1 MHYYSFNVA
10 DYRKDTTHLNPIEH
24 YIYRTL
30 IDWYYLDEVPIPL
43 DTQLVLRKLGISKE
57 HNQNLLNVLEEFFV
71 YSDFGYEHFRIEKD
85 IAQYHQNAEKNRENG
100 RKGGRPKTQSV
111 ANGIPMETQP
121 KGNQEPITKNYKTKI
136 KDDFRVSD
144 YVRDWSI
151 KNKYTQDAIEKHR
164 MYFVVTC
171 KSNSYEKENW
181 DDFFIKAIVDNWAKL
196 PNPKG
201 GVVV

>member
-1 MHYYSFNVA
+1 
-10 DYRKDTTHLNPIEH
+10 
-24 YIYRTL
+24 
-30 IDWYYLDEVPIPL
+30 
-43 DTQLVLRKLGISKE
+43 
-57 HNQNLLNVLEEFFV
+57 
-71 YSDFGYEHFRIEKD
+71 
-85 IAQYHQNAEKNRENG
+85 
-100 RKGGRPKTQSV
+100 
-111 ANGIPMETQP
+111 METQP